1 MTVSPTTSRVLLVV
15 LLVLIFGVHLGGV
28 GFFMKDEARYVQ
40 AAREMRRS
48 GDFLVPTLRGVPR
61 LNKPPL
67 LYWMIAAGQ
76 EAFGENEFSGRLPSA
91 LCGMLIALLVFT
103 VARQM
108 AGEFAGIFGAV
119 VYATSAFGLGMAR
132 LAHPESLLVLGV
144 TGAIV
149 CFYLAFREG
158 FARRRMILCFWL
170 FAGLGFL
177 GKGPHGILLPLLTV
191 ATFLLLR
198 WDLGAFRKLML
209 LRGLLISLLP
219 VAVWGGIT
227 LAVSGPETGRMWLDE
242 TLGRISGAKNYHPE
256 PAWFFGKILP
266 GGFAPW
272 TLWIPLTIAVFR
284 RKTDAP
290 GGGLFLLVWAAVPF
304 VFFSLG
310 VNKVSAYMLSVMP
323 PLAAATGIALSR
335 LRAGPALRATGWLFA
350 TLALGLAVAVAYAP
364 VPDHIEF
371 PPGALILVTMIL
383 IALFVFGAATAW
395 ANRPR
400 LFAAGSAVGCVLLIV
415 TGICLILPAFGPTHS
430 MKIPGTRI
438 HELIRSEDLLSDTRT
453 ERAGLLWYADHEIER
468 KPGVADLLEI
478 WAGERR
484 IFAYGRVRDL
494 SPLMDRVRPRMWV
507 LWSDP
512 EKKYIVITNFDPAS

>member
-1 MTVSPTTSRVLLVV
+1 VTFSSTTTRALLVV
-15 LLVLIFGVHLGGV
+15 LLVLIFGLHLGGV
-28 GFFMKDEARYVQ
+28 GLFMKDEARYVQ

-76 EAFGENEFSGRLPSA
+76 EAFGENELSGRLPSA
-91 LCGMLIALLVFT
+91 LCGVLIALLVFT
-103 VARQM
+103 AARRM
-108 AGEFAGIFGAV
+108 AGESAGVFGAV

-144 TGAIV
+144 TGATV

-158 FARRRMILCFWL
+158 FESRRLIVGFWL
-170 FAGLGFL
+170 FAGLGFF

-191 ATFLLLR
+191 TTFLLLR
-198 WDLGAFRKLML
+198 WDLRAFRKLML
-209 LRGLLISLLP
+209 LRGLLLSLLP
-219 VAVWGGIT
+219 VAVWGGIA

-242 TLGRISGAKNYHPE
+242 TLGRISGAKDYHPE

-290 GGGLFLLVWAAVPF
+290 EGGLFLLVWAAVPF
-304 VFFSLG
+304 VFFSLS
-310 VNKVSAYMLSVMP
+310 VNKVSAYMLSVVP

-335 LRAGPALRATGWLFA
+335 LTAGPALRATGWLFA
-350 TLALGLAVAVAYAP
+350 TLALGLVGAVAYAP
-364 VPDHIEF
+364 VPDTIEF
-371 PPGALILVTMIL
+371 PPGALILVTLIL
-383 IALFVFGAATAW
+383 IALFVFGAATAL

-400 LFAAGSAVGCVLLIV
+400 LFAAGSAVGCVLLIAA
-415 TGICLILPAFGPTHS
+415 GICLILPAFGATHS
-430 MKIPGTRI
+430 MKIAGTRI
-438 HELIRSEDLLSDTRT
+438 HELIRSEDILADITAG
-453 ERAGLLWYADHEIER
+453 RAGLLWYADHEIDREL
-468 KPGVADLLEI
+468 KVAGLSDI
-478 WAGERR
+478 WTGDRR
-484 IFAYGRVRDL
+484 IFTYGRARDL
-494 SPLMDRVRPRMWV
+494 SPLMDRVRPRFWV
-507 LWSDP
+507 LWTDP
-512 EKKYIVITNFDPAS
+512 RGKYIVITNFDPGV